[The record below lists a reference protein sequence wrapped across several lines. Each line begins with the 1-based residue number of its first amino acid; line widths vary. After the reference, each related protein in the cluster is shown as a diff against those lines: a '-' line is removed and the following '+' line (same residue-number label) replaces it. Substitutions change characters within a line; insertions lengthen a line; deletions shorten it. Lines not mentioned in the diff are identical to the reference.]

1 MKQIITKDGKV
12 MCTTHVPYP
21 EDIIKQMKKAG
32 YRVKTIDESGKSV
45 KK

>member
-12 MCTTHVPYP
+12 MCTTYTPYP
-21 EDIIKQMKKAG
+21 EDTIKQMKKAG
-32 YRVKTIDESGKSV
+32 YRIKNVDSDGKA